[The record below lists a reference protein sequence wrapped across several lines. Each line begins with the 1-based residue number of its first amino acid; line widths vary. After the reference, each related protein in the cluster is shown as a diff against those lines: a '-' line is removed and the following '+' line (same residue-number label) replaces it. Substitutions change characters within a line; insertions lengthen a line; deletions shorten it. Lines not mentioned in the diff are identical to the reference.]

1 MKCPELQHL
10 TASEPLEPEYDMLGS
25 WREDDDKCTF
35 IILDKQRWT
44 DPSIEEE
51 QCTVGDVN
59 MFLMDQTDLSSAEL
73 EIIIAG
79 DPQCAYLKSDSKSK
93 AEYLQSAC
101 VVVCTPQSFPVYISL
116 YLDTIFPLFSTEPS
130 YRGKA
135 IGKEVTHMMMRYG
148 EHLIPSFRR
157 FRAGRQKLKVTV

>member
-1 MKCPELQHL
+1 METLHSVSLSLIHLFKLFRYHKWMKCPELQHL

-73 EIIIAG
+73 EIIIA
-79 DPQCAYLKSDSKSK
+79 
-93 AEYLQSAC
+93 
-101 VVVCTPQSFPVYISL
+101 
-116 YLDTIFPLFSTEPS
+116 EPS